1 MSATTTSALPIEA
14 APAGRGFDFTK
25 PPVVVV
31 FICLL
36 LLWELGVR
44 VFQPSPLVLPAPSA
58 VFAEMW
64 DDPMMYVM
72 NTWYTVINT
81 LIGFTMAVVIGVG
94 LAVGIVYS
102 RILEATLYTS
112 LVAMNSVP
120 KVALAPIFIIW
131 MGTGSQSKI
140 GMSFLIAIF
149 AIVIDAVLGL
159 RSVDP
164 DMLALGKTLKGS
176 PLKMLMKIRFPSA
189 LPSIFAGMKVGISL
203 ALVGTIVGEF
213 VAAQRGL
220 GYVIMSAQGAFETGR
235 VFAALLILSVIG
247 TLLFYALEMLERA
260 ALPWHVS
267 RRAAQGGG
275 H

>member
-1 MSATTTSALPIEA
+1 MSESV
-14 APAGRGFDFTK
+14 AGSRMRH
-25 PPVVVV
+25 PPVAVV

-36 LLWELGVR
+36 LIWEAGVR
-44 VFQPSPLVLPAPSA
+44 VFQPPELILPAPYA
-58 VFAEMW
+58 ILKELAAE
-64 DDPMMYVM
+64 PGMYLQA
-72 NTWYTVINT
+72 TWYTLLDT
-81 LIGFTMAVVIGVG
+81 LIGFGLAVVIGVS

-102 RILEATLYTS
+102 RFLEATLYTT

-120 KVALAPIFIIW
+120 KVALAPVFIIW

-140 GMSFLIAIF
+140 GMAFLIAIF

-159 RSVDP
+159 RTVDP
-164 DMLALGKTLKGS
+164 DMLALGRTLKGT
-176 PLKMLMKIRFPSA
+176 PLKMLVKIRFPNA

-213 VAAQRGL
+213 VAAQEGL
-220 GYVIMSAQGAFETGR
+220 GYVIMAAQGAFDTTR
-235 VFAALLILSVIG
+235 VFAALLILSVVG
-247 TLLFYALEMLERA
+247 TLLFYTLEMVEKA

-267 RRAAQGGG
+267 RRAAGGDSGG